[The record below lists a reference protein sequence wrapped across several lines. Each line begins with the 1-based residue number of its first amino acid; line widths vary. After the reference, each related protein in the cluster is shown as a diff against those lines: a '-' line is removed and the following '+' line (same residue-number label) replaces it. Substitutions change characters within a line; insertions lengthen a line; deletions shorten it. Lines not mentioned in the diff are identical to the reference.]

1 MKRVGI
7 AALLT
12 ASSVLLAAQQ
22 DSQSMIAAIK
32 AEGLRSTEATV
43 LFHTLTDMIGPRLTG
58 SPAHVQAAH
67 WAAERLKAWGL
78 DNPRLEPFQFGRG
91 WSLEKLTVE
100 MTAPRYMP
108 LIGYAEAWSPATS
121 GVLTGTPVYL
131 GDSTAADIDRLGP
144 RLRGAIVL
152 MHRPQTAF
160 LRNDRPQPSE
170 GNGPVQTGSP
180 PLPGPSSSTSTFGML
195 TQLHALGAGAALSP
209 GAMEHGTVRVQ
220 GFPGTARDA
229 VPTMVLAAEHY
240 NMLVRMVEAGASPQL
255 RIEVGARSYENDL
268 DSYNVLAEIP
278 GTDAVLRDEVVLVG
292 AHLDSWHTA
301 TGATDNA
308 DGVTAV
314 MEAMRILTA
323 VHARP
328 RRTIRVALWGGEEQ
342 GLLGARAYVDQH
354 LRDDASRRKISVYL
368 NDDPGTGPTY
378 GFYMENNEP
387 AKRIFDAWLAPLR
400 DIGVRRNVIEGIG
413 ATDHVPFDR
422 AGIPAF
428 TVIKDFRNYDVRTR
442 HTNADL
448 ADAVRIEDLRQAAV
462 FMAVM
467 TWQAAMRDEP
477 IPRRK
482 RRTGSGWNLANERGR
497 TIDNRN
503 ERHNPNREGLRMP
516 RVPSILQTEAGVG
529 KAPTLHPQSSRDI
542 TRSVVPGREAQAK
555 EEFVQLPRVWG

>member
-1 MKRVGI
+1 MILKRIGFAV
-7 AALLT
+7 LLT

-22 DSQSMIAAIK
+22 DGQSTIAAIK
-32 AEGLRSTEATV
+32 AEGLRSTEAAAI
-43 LFHTLTDMIGPRLTG
+43 FHTLTDTIGPRLTG
-58 SPAHVQAAH
+58 SPAHVQAAR
-67 WAAERLKAWGL
+67 WAVERLNAWGL
-78 DNPRLEPFQFGRG
+78 DNPRLEPFPFGRG
-91 WSLEKLTVE
+91 WPLEKLTVE

-108 LIGYAEAWSPATS
+108 LIGYAEAWSPPTS
-121 GVLTGTPVYL
+121 GVLTGTPIYL

-152 MHRPQTAF
+152 MHRPQAEF

-170 GNGPVQTGSP
+170 GNGPVRTGNP
-180 PLPGPSSSTSTFGML
+180 PLPGPSSATSTYSML
-195 TQLHALGAGAALSP
+195 TRLQALGAGAALSP

-229 VPTMVLAAEHY
+229 VPTVVLAAEHY
-240 NMLVRMVEAGASPQL
+240 NMLVRMVQAGASPQL
-255 RIEVGARSYENDL
+255 RIEVGARSYENDPN
-268 DSYNVLAEIP
+268 SYNVLAEMP
-278 GTDAVLRDEVVLVG
+278 GTDATLRDEVVLVG

-308 DGVTAV
+308 DGATAV
-314 MEAMRILTA
+314 IEAMRILTA
-323 VHARP
+323 IHARP

-342 GLLGARAYVDQH
+342 GLLGASAYVDQH
-354 LRDDASRRKISVYL
+354 LRDDASRSKISVYL

-448 ADAVRIEDLRQAAV
+448 ADAVSIEDLRQAAV
-462 FMAVM
+462 VLAAMA
-467 TWQAAMRDEP
+467 WQAAMRDDP

-482 RRTGSGWNLANERGR
+482 R
-497 TIDNRN
+497 
-503 ERHNPNREGLRMP
+503 
-516 RVPSILQTEAGVG
+516 
-529 KAPTLHPQSSRDI
+529 
-542 TRSVVPGREAQAK
+542 
-555 EEFVQLPRVWG
+555 